1 MKWSTVKTAIVLSLL
16 GLLLGVA
23 KLAYLFFNIFNI
35 LDLVIFLGIGYALGG
50 KVAGGRWLWG
60 LVLALPAFALDSFF
74 VAGLGYSNIVSGIG
88 TGYAVSLV
96 LIPLAACVGIALG
109 AKRALGRATN
119 MKIISFFSLSTR

>member
-1 MKWSTVKTAIVLSLL
+1 MKWSKVKTTIVLSLL
-16 GLLLGVA
+16 GLLLGGSKIVW
-23 KLAYLFFNIFNI
+23 LFFNFLNI

-60 LVLALPAFALDSFF
+60 LLLALPAFALDSFF
-74 VAGLGYSNIVSGIG
+74 VARLGYSKIITGIG

-109 AKRALGRATN
+109 AKHALRNSA
-119 MKIISFFSLSTR
+119 